1 MTAATQTI
9 NAIDT
14 LKNDLSSVLPQ
25 IASAA
30 PPLKSTGTL
39 DAYASIDL
47 TPSIGTEFVAYK
59 REGKPTISVRE
70 VLQDEKKLRD
80 LAILVSQRGVV
91 FFRDATVTP
100 EEQKDLVQALG
111 KAGGRPADHS
121 LHVHPLSSD
130 RSEFGKEISVISS
143 EYTFD
148 KKFEREAEPVYSKYS
163 GAREWHSDV
172 TFEPAPSDYATL
184 QIRDLPESGG
194 GKPSRASF
202 ATVMLTLD
210 PPSLLD
216 TLWASG
222 YELVD
227 RLTPAY
233 RKFLESLTAEHQG
246 SFFLAAAKAKNEP
259 LRTNRGS
266 PLNNTLDLKAVH
278 PVLRTNPV
286 TGWQSLFVNGVFT
299 KKIVELNHEES
310 ENVLKFLA
318 QHISANHDA
327 QVRFRWEA
335 SNLAIWD
342 NRATFHAATKD
353 FDRLSGQVRTGTR
366 SVSVGEKPYFD
377 PESLTR
383 REAIAAGQASGLQ
396 RHQ

>member
-1 MTAATQTI
+1 MPVATQTV
-9 NAIDT
+9 NPVET
-14 LKNDLSSVLPQ
+14 LKKDLSAVLPQ
-25 IASAA
+25 IASAPA
-30 PPLKSTGTL
+30 PLESTGSL
-39 DAYASIDL
+39 DGYASIDL

-59 REGKPTISVRE
+59 RDGKPTISVRE

-121 LHVHPLSSD
+121 LHIHPLSSD

-148 KKFEREAEPVYSKYS
+148 KKFGREAEPVYSKYNGS
-163 GAREWHSDV
+163 REW
-172 TFEPAPSDYATL
+172 
-184 QIRDLPESGG
+184 IREFPESGG
-194 GKPSRASF
+194 GKPYF
-202 ATVMLTLD
+202 AH
-210 PPSLLD
+210 SN

-246 SFFLAAAKAKNEP
+246 SFFLAAAKEKNEP

-286 TGWQSLFVNGVFT
+286 TGWQSLFVNSVFT
-299 KKIVELNHEES
+299 KKIVELNSEES

-318 QHISANHDA
+318 QHVHANHDA
-327 QVRFRWEA
+327 QVRFRWEPN
-335 SNLAIWD
+335 NLAIWD

-353 FDRLSGQVRTGTR
+353 FDRVAGQVRTGTR

-377 PESLTR
+377 PKSLTR
-383 REAIAAGQASGLQ
+383 REAIAQGQAAGLQ
-396 RHQ
+396 KH

>member
-1 MTAATQTI
+1 MSAATQTL
-9 NAIDT
+9 NAVDT
-14 LKNDLSSVLPQ
+14 LKKDLTSVLPQ

-30 PPLKSTGTL
+30 TPLKSTGTL
-39 DAYASIDL
+39 DGYASIDL

-59 REGKPTISVRE
+59 RDGKPTISVRE

-148 KKFEREAEPVYSKYS
+148 KKFTREAEPVYSKYN

-194 GKPSRASF
+194 
-202 ATVMLTLD
+202 
-210 PPSLLD
+210 D

-335 SNLAIWD
+335 NNLAIWD

-353 FDRLSGQVRTGTR
+353 FDREGGQVRTGTR

-396 RHQ
+396 KQ